1 MVILN
6 LGEMEFERKADV
18 VNALEELARAI
29 DEGYRSGI
37 TYGGVCWDIGG
48 EDEPDDD
55 WDEDDD

>member
-18 VNALEELARAI
+18 VNTLEELARAI
-29 DEGYRSGI
+29 DDGYRSGI
-37 TYGGVCWDIGG
+37 TCGGVCWDIEG

-55 WDEDDD
+55 WNEDDD